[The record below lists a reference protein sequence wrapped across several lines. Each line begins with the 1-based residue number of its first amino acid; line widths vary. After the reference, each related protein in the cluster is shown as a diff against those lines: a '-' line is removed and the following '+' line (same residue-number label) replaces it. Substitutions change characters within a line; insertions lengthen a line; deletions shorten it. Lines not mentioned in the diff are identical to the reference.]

1 MIAARLVPK
10 ATDGSKSKI
19 RHKTGT
25 MKTPPPTPTIAAIIP
40 TKNAMSGSRITSKRN
55 LPTRIA
61 RVPIREYPK
70 CSFSS

>member
-1 MIAARLVPK
+1 MIVARLVPK
-10 ATDGSKSKI
+10 ATGGSRSKI

-25 MKTPPPTPTIAAIIP
+25 MKAPPPMPIIAAIIP
-40 TKNAMSGSRITSKRN
+40 TKNAMRGSRITSKRN
-55 LPTRIA
+55 LSIRIV